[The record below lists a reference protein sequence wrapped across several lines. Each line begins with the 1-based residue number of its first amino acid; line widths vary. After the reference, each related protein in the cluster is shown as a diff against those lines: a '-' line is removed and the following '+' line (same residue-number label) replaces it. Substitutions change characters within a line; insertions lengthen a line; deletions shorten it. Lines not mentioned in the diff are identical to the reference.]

1 MNDFVH
7 LTCRWCYR
15 GIWRILTDWFCVP
28 QQPPTLPVNDPA
40 LVQAFKPSDNYL
52 NYLKLFFWIG
62 CVLIDIALAGLWVVI
77 AFVNPLVGA
86 IITPLMLA
94 IMILP
99 DIVSYVAI
107 HLKFDT
113 TWYVLSDRSMRI
125 RRGIWVIHE
134 TTITFENIQNVRLSQ
149 GPLERYF
156 GFANLIV
163 ETAGGGAAQT
173 EAGVASGAHQG
184 VMTGLANAELLRD
197 QLMAKIQAN
206 RSTGLGDDLL
216 ELRHPTAPR
225 PANTGF
231 SAQDIQL
238 LTEIRD
244 QTAQLARG

>member
-1 MNDFVH
+1 MNDYVH
-7 LTCRWCYR
+7 LTCRWCYH
-15 GIWRILTDWFCVP
+15 GIWRILTEWFCVP
-28 QQPPTLPVNDPA
+28 QQPPTLPASDPA

-77 AFVNPLVGA
+77 AIANPLVGA

-94 IMILP
+94 IMVLP

-184 VMTGLANAELLRD
+184 VMTGLANAEQLRD
-197 QLMAKIQAN
+197 EIMAKIQSSRTA
-206 RSTGLGDDLL
+206 GLGDDNL
-216 ELRHPTAPR
+216 EHRRQAGQF
-225 PANTGF
+225 AVETGF
-231 SAQDIQL
+231 SAQDLQL

-244 QTAQLARG
+244 QTAHLAAG